1 MLGSQSMSRRLLLL
15 LPLLLIGAGGAW
27 VWFAMPPRL
36 TIAMA
41 TTGPALEAVYATG
54 AVEPVNWA
62 RVGPA
67 TRARVTAV
75 QVEEGERVTE
85 GQTLARLDDRQA
97 RLLADEAEA
106 RARFAADDLARTRT
120 LVARDIAARTTLERA
135 ERDAR
140 AARAAADAL
149 IQRLDDYLVRAPT
162 DGVVLRRDA
171 EVGEVV
177 DTPAS
182 LFWIGEPRP
191 LRVTAEVDEEDIARI
206 EVGQQVL
213 LRADAFPGRVMT
225 GEVAQITPK
234 GDTTRKSYRVRLN
247 LPDDTPLLIGMT
259 VEANIILRQTAEA
272 VLVPPSAV
280 VLPDQPRGTPSVAPG
295 RTRPAVVWVVE
306 KETAQRREIEIGV
319 QGARAMEVRRGLFAG
334 EVVVVDPPA
343 QLRDGQAVRLE
354 AAAGRASTAART
366 AAGTAVRAGAGP

>member
-1 MLGSQSMSRRLLLL
+1 MSRRLLFLL
-15 LPLLLIGAGGAW
+15 GLLVAGGGGAW
-27 VWFAMPPRL
+27 AWFALPPRL
-36 TIAMA
+36 SIAIA
-41 TTGPALEAVYATG
+41 ASGPALEAVYATG

-75 QVEEGERVTE
+75 LVEEGSRVTE
-85 GQTLARLDDRQA
+85 GQTLARLDERQS

-120 LVARDIAARTTLERA
+120 LVARDIAARATLERA

-206 EVGQQVL
+206 AVGQRVL
-213 LRADAFPGRVMT
+213 LRADAFPGRIMQAA
-225 GEVAQITPK
+225 VAQITPK
-234 GDTTRKSYRVRLN
+234 GDTTRKAYRVRLN

-259 VEANIILRQTAEA
+259 VEANIVLRETPDA
-272 VLVPPSAV
+272 VLVPPAAV
-280 VLPDQPRGTPSVAPG
+280 VIPHGPRGTPAPPPG
-295 RTRPAVVWVVE
+295 QTRTATIWVVE
-306 KETAQRREIEIGV
+306 KETARRREVEIGV
-319 QGARAMEVRRGLFAG
+319 QGPRATEVRRGLAAG
-334 EVVVVDPPA
+334 EAVVLAPPA
-343 QLRDGQAVRLE
+343 GLRDGQAIRLD
-354 AAAGRASTAART
+354 ASAGGGGRSTPQV
-366 AAGTAVRAGAGP
+366 AGSR

>member
-1 MLGSQSMSRRLLLL
+1 MSGRLLLL
-15 LPLLLIGAGGAW
+15 LALLLAGGGGAW
-27 VWFAMPPRL
+27 AWFSLPPRVA
-36 TIAMA
+36 IALA
-41 TTGPALEAVYATG
+41 ASGPALEAVYATG

-67 TRARVTAV
+67 TRARITAV
-75 QVEEGERVTE
+75 LVEEGSRVTQ
-85 GQTLARLDDRQA
+85 GQTLARLDERQS
-97 RLLADEAEA
+97 RLLAEEAEA

-120 LVARDIAARTTLERA
+120 LVARDIAARATLERA

-149 IQRLDDYLVRAPT
+149 VQRLDDYLVRAPA

-206 EVGQQVL
+206 TVGQRVL

-225 GEVAQITPK
+225 AAVAQITPK
-234 GDTTRKSYRVRLN
+234 GDTTRKAYRVRLN
-247 LPDDTPLLIGMT
+247 LPDDTPLHIGMT
-259 VEANIILRQTAEA
+259 VEANIVLRETADA
-272 VLVPPSAV
+272 VLVPPNAV
-280 VLPDQPRGTPSVAPG
+280 VLPDRPRGTPAASPG
-295 RTRPAVVWVVE
+295 TTRSALVWVVE
-306 KETAQRREIEIGV
+306 KEMVQRREVELGV
-319 QGARAMEVRRGLFAG
+319 QGPRATEILRGLAAG
-334 EVVVVDPPA
+334 EVVVVAPPA
-343 QLRDGQAVRLE
+343 TLRDGQPIRLD
-354 AAAGRASTAART
+354 AASGGAGIRTASQAAGGR
-366 AAGTAVRAGAGP
+366 

>member
-1 MLGSQSMSRRLLLL
+1 MSRRLLLL
-15 LPLLLIGAGGAW
+15 LALLLAGGGGLWA
-27 VWFAMPPRL
+27 WFALPPRVPV
-36 TIAMA
+36 AMA
-41 TTGPALEAVYATG
+41 AAGPALEAVYATG

-67 TRARVTAV
+67 TRARIVAV
-75 QVEEGERVTE
+75 LVEEGARVRE
-85 GQTLARLDDRQA
+85 GQHLARLDDRQA

-120 LVARDIAARTTLERA
+120 LVARDIAARATLERA

-162 DGVVLRRDA
+162 DGIVLRRDA

-191 LRVTAEVDEEDIARI
+191 LRVTAEVDEEDIARVEI
-206 EVGQQVL
+206 GQPVL
-213 LRADAFPGRVMT
+213 LRADAFPGQVMT
-225 GEVAQITPK
+225 ADVAQITPK
-234 GDTTRKSYRVRLN
+234 GDTTRKAYRVRLN

-259 VEANIILRQTAEA
+259 VEANIVLRRTADA
-272 VLVPPSAV
+272 ILVPPNAV
-280 VLPDQPRGTPSVAPG
+280 VLPTAGRGSPVVPAGPT
-295 RTRPAVVWVVE
+295 RTATIWVVE
-306 KETAQRREIEIGV
+306 KETAQRREVEIGV
-319 QGARAMEVRRGLFAG
+319 QGPRATEVRRGLVAG
-334 EVVVVDPPA
+334 EMVILAPPA
-343 QLRDGQAVRLE
+343 GLRDGQVVRLDS
-354 AAAGRASTAART
+354 ATGRGGTGSRT
-366 AAGTAVRAGAGP
+366 AAGAPGGS

>member
-1 MLGSQSMSRRLLLL
+1 MSRRLLL
-15 LPLLLIGAGGAW
+15 PLALILAGGGGLWA
-27 VWFAMPPRL
+27 WFALPPRVPV
-36 TIAMA
+36 AMA
-41 TTGPALEAVYATG
+41 TAGPALEAVYATG

-67 TRARVTAV
+67 TRARIVAV
-75 QVEEGERVTE
+75 LVEEGARVRE
-85 GQTLARLDDRQA
+85 GETLARLDDRQF
-97 RLLADEAEA
+97 RLLAEEAEA

-120 LVARDIAARTTLERA
+120 LVARDIAARATLERA

-206 EVGQQVL
+206 QVGQPVL
-213 LRADAFPGRVMT
+213 LRADAFPGQVMT
-225 GEVAQITPK
+225 AEVAQITPK
-234 GDTTRKSYRVRLN
+234 GDTTRKAYRVRLN

-259 VEANIILRQTAEA
+259 VEANIVLRRTAEA
-272 VLVPPSAV
+272 ILVPPTAV
-280 VLPDQPRGTPSVAPG
+280 VLPIAGRGS
-295 RTRPAVVWVVE
+295 PAVPTGPRRAAIIWVVE
-306 KETAQRREIEIGV
+306 KETAQRREVEIGV
-319 QGARAMEVRRGLFAG
+319 QGPRATEVRRGLAAG
-334 EVVVVDPPA
+334 EVVILAPPA
-343 QLRDGQAVRLE
+343 GLRDGQVVRLDGTAGRGDVGGR
-354 AAAGRASTAART
+354 AAARAP
-366 AAGTAVRAGAGP
+366 GGG

>member
-1 MLGSQSMSRRLLLL
+1 MSRRLLLPL
-15 LPLLLIGAGGAW
+15 VLLLAGGGGLW
-27 VWFAMPPRL
+27 VWFALPPRVPV
-36 TIAMA
+36 AMA
-41 TTGPALEAVYATG
+41 TAGPALEAVYATG

-67 TRARVTAV
+67 TRARIVAV
-75 QVEEGERVTE
+75 LVEEGARVRE
-85 GQTLARLDDRQA
+85 GETLARLDDRQF
-97 RLLADEAEA
+97 RLLAEEAEA

-120 LVARDIAARTTLERA
+120 LVARDIAARATLERA

-191 LRVTAEVDEEDIARI
+191 LRVTAEVDEEDIARV
-206 EVGQQVL
+206 EVGQAVL
-213 LRADAFPGRVMT
+213 LRADAFPGQVMT
-225 GEVAQITPK
+225 AEVGQITPK

-247 LPDDTPLLIGMT
+247 LPGDTPLLIGMT
-259 VEANIILRQTAEA
+259 VEANIVLRRTAEA
-272 VLVPPSAV
+272 ILVPPTAV
-280 VLPDQPRGTPSVAPG
+280 VLPAARSGGSAVAPG
-295 RTRPAVVWVVE
+295 PTRTAIIWVVE
-306 KETAQRREIEIGV
+306 KETAQRREVEIGV
-319 QGARAMEVRRGLFAG
+319 QGPRATEVRRGLAAG
-334 EVVVVDPPA
+334 ETVILAPPA
-343 QLRDGQAVRLE
+343 GLRDGQVVRLDG
-354 AAAGRASTAART
+354 ATGRGGVGGRTAAR
-366 AAGTAVRAGAGP
+366 APGGS